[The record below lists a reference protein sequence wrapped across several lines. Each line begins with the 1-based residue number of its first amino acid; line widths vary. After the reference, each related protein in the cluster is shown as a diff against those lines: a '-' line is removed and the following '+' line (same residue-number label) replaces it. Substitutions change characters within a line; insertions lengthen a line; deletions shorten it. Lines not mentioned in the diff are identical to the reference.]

1 MSIFVLNESN
11 PISSVQNSPRVN
23 SFPKM
28 STNKT
33 VRSHSIHIAIAR
45 DHERIKM
52 AERQTLKLNQDLVKL
67 ERKMNSHAKW
77 NERAANRLLQRNS
90 LSQPSDHPPM
100 SMEEFLVHE
109 RIRQDKISNAKK
121 LANENIRRH

>member
-1 MSIFVLNESN
+1 
-11 PISSVQNSPRVN
+11 
-23 SFPKM
+23 M
-28 STNKT
+28 STNKA
-33 VRSHSIHIAIAR
+33 VRSHSIHVAIAR

-52 AERQTLKLNQDLVKL
+52 AERQTIKLNQDLLKL
-67 ERKMNSHAKW
+67 ERKMNTNAKW
-77 NERAANRLLQRNS
+77 NDRAANRLLQRSS
-90 LSQPSDHPPM
+90 LFQPSDHPPI

>member
-1 MSIFVLNESN
+1 MSSN
-11 PISSVQNSPRVN
+11 
-23 SFPKM
+23 KA
-28 STNKT
+28 

-52 AERQTLKLNQDLVKL
+52 AERQTVKLNEDLLKL
-67 ERKMNSHAKW
+67 ERKMYSNAKW
-77 NERAANRLLQRNS
+77 NDRAVNRLLQRDS
-90 LSQPSDHPPM
+90 IFHSSDHHSPPI